1 MCRNEQ
7 MLPAASD
14 QDLLWQRVR
23 EGAQPADA
31 GLRGRF
37 LLEHLA
43 ALARELDAPP
53 RVLDVGCGDGHFTTQ
68 LAQAGAVAVGIDVSS
83 EALRR
88 ARSRHP
94 QLRLERIQAGAPW
107 PLADASFDL
116 VWAGEV
122 IEHVADTAAWLSEVR
137 RVLRP
142 HGELL
147 LTTPNHGRVALL
159 ALALSPRRF
168 DRHFDPLSDHLRFYS
183 ARSLRRL
190 LDDFGFC
197 DIEIRAAQGPIAA
210 RRVLLACARRKR
222 W

>member
-1 MCRNEQ
+1 MCSNDR
-7 MLPAASD
+7 MLASNVD
-14 QDLLWQRVR
+14 SDSVWERLP
-23 EGAQPADA
+23 EGLEPADA
-31 GLRGRF
+31 ALRGRF
-37 LLEHLA
+37 LLEHVA
-43 ALARELDAPP
+43 AVARELDGPP
-53 RVLDVGCGDGHFTTQ
+53 RVLDVGCGEGYFTAQ
-68 LAQAGAVAVGIDVSS
+68 MQQAGAVALGVDVSE

-94 QLRLERIQAGAPW
+94 QLQLRALGESETW
-107 PLADASFDL
+107 PFADASFDL

-122 IEHVADTAAWLSEVR
+122 IEHVADTARWLSEVR

-142 HGELL
+142 RGELVL
-147 LTTPNHGRVALL
+147 STPAHGRVGLL
-159 ALALSPRRF
+159 ALALSGRRF

-190 LDDFGFC
+190 LDDFGFD
-197 DIEIRAAQGPIAA
+197 DIAVRAAGGHVGA